1 MTTVT
6 STSGDKEESEGNA
19 QKGRL
24 LIVAV
29 VDYFTCARI
38 PITYREAPGI
48 AVQGHYR
55 ALHGM

>member
-1 MTTVT
+1 MTL
-6 STSGDKEESEGNA
+6 TSGDKEESEGNA

-24 LIVAV
+24 QIVAV